1 MSYGLLCLAMAYFTH
16 LMGEYVLQ
24 VALKIFG
31 IVGGPLLG
39 VFSLGMFFPWA
50 NSTGA
55 LVGLGAGLATAFW
68 IGVGSI
74 MTRGGGGGG
83 SVLPS
88 NCSVAWLLSGNTTV
102 SHANMS
108 AVPAIFFNISATP
121 PTLRS
126 RGGRD
131 QDNSNLVYYAVLTI
145 EPSALTNITDK
156 LSSIALDGPP
166 HNVNVSDFAVTT
178 ECDAAAVCSC
188 LAGHA
193 WSNEVC
199 EKKSDCCNPTNPT
212 KCSLPKDV
220 DPICHPTTRVTIY
233 GSIFL
238 ENELYYHSLEDPNT
252 QKFKELA
259 KELIDKMKPVYNTLL
274 GFDGIQVTGFRL
286 GVYASFEVY
295 VNTRMNTKTLG
306 QKTTAAVKALDNTT
320 IEVET
325 EGLLGISGPPQP
337 VKLNSTVHIV
347 CNSSQNDTAVKEW
360 RQATLRD
367 PLVITQITDGTESNV
382 SEGPGT
388 TKLTLVKTSGIWA
401 GLINCTFTPELDTG
415 VKILHRASFKLDVA
429 LLPQIVIFSVPQFP
443 QCKSG
448 STRVPVRVTCEIKN
462 STEPYAV
469 DWIVVGNSSPLVP
482 EQNVEGQDPRS
493 YDAQTAFSCLPKDAK
508 NPANIKCV
516 FSNRMNQ
523 TQMASI
529 EIPIINVNGL
539 HCKAD
544 EDWPVAKAGFT
555 AKLRCAGAREGFRS
569 RKCDDNGIWGLEE
582 SECVNRDLF
591 SIAERTQVIDKGLG
605 AVDQNAAELFSRLT
619 NATNNTESISSVS
632 NLNVSINI
640 LSNMQNL
647 NTSFT
652 ESTLDEIVKS
662 SSNILNVP
670 SKEIWRSNVIPSMAE
685 LYLASVKQL
694 ISQTNISTEHASEA
708 SNVQIKACQS
718 ANCTNTLFGVNVSFV
733 GQQGVVKTAGFKN
746 LVNFLPPIQPDSE
759 PNSIVVTMS
768 DDNKERRFNHNPG
781 SVVKLQFPLISPR
794 PRNHEM
800 KCAAMDRNGKWSFDL
815 CSWGGSANEGSC
827 ECQFSSS
834 FTLILSRKGVILPAL
849 SEITCVGLA
858 ISIAS
863 LVLFLMI
870 ECLVWKAVTKSV
882 GLYLRHITLVNISVS
897 LLIGNCSLF
906 ASVFP
911 AVVSDLWC
919 QICVVLKHFFF
930 LAQFCWMFCLSSLL
944 LYQTMVLWSDLSKGW
959 SQGVCYSVGYG
970 APFLIVTFTFVSNDG
985 GAEGKY
991 YDAHSC
997 WLTHNSML
1005 KGSFYSFIIPV
1016 GIIVF
1021 VNLLSMALVIVK
1033 LLNPVKGL
1041 GPGGR
1046 KSRSRGQA
1054 AVRILRSI
1062 IILTPVFGVTWL
1074 LGFASLVLD
1083 LADGLA
1089 ASMVFYIFSVCN
1101 SFQGLFIL
1109 LTVSVGEKMVRDAL
1123 RKMFFATRRPS
1134 STKETSMTMQSSM
1147 ED

>member
-1 MSYGLLCLAMAYFTH
+1 MSPNL
-16 LMGEYVLQ
+16 
-24 VALKIFG
+24 
-31 IVGGPLLG
+31 GP
-39 VFSLGMFFPWA
+39 VPD
-50 NSTGA
+50 NST
-55 LVGLGAGLATAFW
+55 
-68 IGVGSI
+68 I
-74 MTRGGGGGG
+74 
-83 SVLPS
+83 
-88 NCSVAWLLSGNTTV
+88 
-102 SHANMS
+102 
-108 AVPAIFFNISATP
+108 
-121 PTLRS
+121 
-126 RGGRD
+126 
-131 QDNSNLVYYAVLTI
+131 VYYAVLTI
-145 EPSALTNITDK
+145 EPSALPNITDK
-156 LSSIALDGPP
+156 LSSIVLDGPP
-166 HNVNVSDFAVTT
+166 HNVTVIEIAVTT
-178 ECDAAAVCSC
+178 KCDAAAVCSC
-188 LAGHA
+188 QAGHV
-193 WSNEVC
+193 WSDEVC

-212 KCSLPKDV
+212 TECSLPKDV

-252 QKFKELA
+252 PKFKELA
-259 KELIDKMKPVYNTLL
+259 KKLIDKMKPVYNTLL
-274 GFDGIQVTGFRL
+274 RFDGIQVTGFRL

-306 QKTTAAVKALDNTT
+306 QKTAAAAKALNNP

-325 EGLLGISGPPQP
+325 EGLLDISGPPQP
-337 VKLNSTVHIV
+337 VKLNSMVDIV

-360 RQATLRD
+360 KQATLRD
-367 PLVITQITDGTESNV
+367 PLVISQITDGTESNV
-382 SEGPGT
+382 SQGRGT
-388 TKLTLVKTSGIWA
+388 TKLTLQQISGIWA
-401 GLINCTFTPELDTG
+401 GLITCTFRPELDTG

-429 LLPQIVIFSVPQFP
+429 LLPQIDIFSDPQFP
-443 QCKSG
+443 ECEKG
-448 STRVPVRVTCEIKN
+448 STRVSVRVKCEIKN

-469 DWIVVGNSSPLVP
+469 DWIVKGNYSALATGADV
-482 EQNVEGQDPRS
+482 GQDPRS
-493 YDAQTAFSCLPKDAK
+493 YDAQTALSCLPQDEGK
-508 NPANIKCV
+508 PANMTCV

-523 TQMASI
+523 TQKASI
-529 EIPIINVNGL
+529 DIHIINVNDKR
-539 HCKAD
+539 CQAD
-544 EDWPVAKAGFT
+544 KDWPVTKAGFP

-569 RKCDDNGIWGLEE
+569 RECYENGIWGKEE

-591 SIAERTQVIDKGLG
+591 SIAERTHVIDKGLG
-605 AVDQNAAELFSRLT
+605 VVYQNAAELFSRLT
-619 NATNNTESISSVS
+619 NATNNTESISSVY
-632 NLNVSINI
+632 NLNTSVNI
-640 LSNMQNL
+640 LNNMQNL
-647 NTSFT
+647 NTSFN
-652 ESTLDEIVKS
+652 ESTLEEIVKS
-662 SSNILNVP
+662 SSNILNVS
-670 SKEIWRSNVIPSMAE
+670 SKEVWRPEQPIDAQNNLSMAE
-685 LYLASVKQL
+685 LYLESVKQL
-694 ISQTNISTEHASEA
+694 ISQTNISKEHASEA
-708 SNVQIKACQS
+708 SNVQIKACKS
-718 ANCTNTLFGVNVSFV
+718 AHCTNTLFGVNVSV
-733 GQQGVVKTAGFKN
+733 DGQQGVVKTAGFKN
-746 LVNFLPPIQPDSE
+746 LVNFLPPIQKDTE
-759 PNSIVVTMS
+759 PNSILVTMS
-768 DDNKERRFNHNPG
+768 DGNKERWFNHDPG
-781 SVVKLQFPLISPR
+781 SKVLIQFTLIKPR
-794 PRNHEM
+794 QRNHEM

-815 CSWGGSANEGSC
+815 CDWGGSRNEGSC

-834 FTLILSRKGVILPAL
+834 FTLLLSRKAVNLPAL
-849 SEITCVGLA
+849 REITCVGLA

-863 LVLFLMI
+863 LVSFLMI
-870 ECLVWKAVTKSV
+870 EWLVWKPVTKSV

-911 AVVSDLWC
+911 GVVSDLWC

-930 LAQFCWMFCLSSLL
+930 LAQFCWMFCLSTLL
-944 LYQTMVLWSDLSKGW
+944 LYQTMLVWSNLRKGW

-1021 VNLLSMALVIVK
+1021 VNTLSMALVIVK

-1046 KSRSRGQA
+1046 ESRSGGHA
-1054 AVRILRSI
+1054 IRILRSI

-1074 LGFASLVLD
+1074 FGFASLVLD

-1089 ASMVFYIFSVCN
+1089 ASAVFYIFSVCN

-1123 RKMFFATRRPS
+1123 RKLFFATRRPS